1 MRTLRAIVIATIA
14 VPRLLSAQQDTAA
27 TPRAPLRDTT
37 VVQNSLYNRPFIA
50 TVARTSVGGY
60 VEGNTSSSVTNGV
73 AEGFSMQLRRFNIF
87 LFSAIGPRIKLISE
101 LEFEN
106 GTEEISL
113 ETALIDFEINP
124 SLVLRA
130 GILLPP
136 IGAFNV
142 NHDSP
147 RWDFVDRPLV
157 STEIIP
163 STLSEVGFGVHGR
176 LFPRG
181 VTLTYDAYLTNGLSD
196 GVILNDR
203 GRTSLAAGKNPAQ
216 FEVDNNGSPAFS
228 GRLAVKQRRAGEFGV
243 SYYGGTYNT
252 YRVEGVVVDAAR
264 GLSIVALDGSSR
276 VGPVELR
283 GELAYAAI
291 DVPTDLQE
299 LFGSRQLGW
308 HLDAVMPVFRPRIR
322 GLPGATVNLD
332 LRLERVDF
340 NRGRFA
346 GTGANIGDE
355 ISSVLVGASFRPA
368 PGTVFK
374 ANYRRQWTRDL
385 LNNAPARLGAI
396 QFGIATY
403 F

>member
-1 MRTLRAIVIATIA
+1 MKTLRTIVLVSMA
-14 VPRLLSAQQDTAA
+14 VPRLLGAQQDTAA
-27 TPRAPLRDTT
+27 TPRPPRQDTT
-37 VVQNSLYNRPFIA
+37 VVQNGLYNRPFIVTA
-50 TVARTSVGGY
+50 ARTSVGGY
-60 VEGNTSSSVTNGV
+60 VEANTISSVTDGV

-113 ETALIDFEINP
+113 ETALIDFEVNP

-181 VTLTYDAYLTNGLSD
+181 FTLTYDAYLTNGLSE

-216 FEVDNNGSPAFS
+216 FEEDNNGSPAVS

-243 SYYGGTYNT
+243 SYYGGKYNT
-252 YRVEGVVVDAAR
+252 YRVEGVVVDQAR

-291 DVPTDLQE
+291 DVPIDLHE
-299 LFGSRQLGW
+299 LFGTRQRGW
-308 HLDAVMPVFRPRIR
+308 HVDAVMPVYRPRIR
-322 GLPGATVNLD
+322 GLPGATVNVD
-332 LRLERVDF
+332 LRLEQVDF

-346 GTGANIGDE
+346 GTGGNIGDE

>member
-1 MRTLRAIVIATIA
+1 MNSLRAIVLATIVA
-14 VPRLLSAQQDTAA
+14 PCLLGAQKDTAA
-27 TPRAPLRDTT
+27 ASRRDTT
-37 VVQNSLYNRPFIA
+37 LVQNGLYNRPFIA

-60 VEGNTSSSVTNGV
+60 VEGNTISRVTDGV
-73 AEGFSMQLRRFNIF
+73 ADGFSMQLRRFNIF

-113 ETALIDFEINP
+113 ETALVDFEINP

-157 STEIIP
+157 STAIIP
-163 STLSEVGFGVHGR
+163 STLSEAGFGVHGR

-196 GVILNDR
+196 GVILNDL
-203 GRTSLAAGKNPAQ
+203 GRTSLSAGKNPSR
-216 FEVDNNGSPAFS
+216 FEEDNNGSPAIS
-228 GRLAVKQRRAGEFGV
+228 GRLALKQRRAGEFGL

-252 YRVEGVVVDAAR
+252 YRVEGLVVDAAR
-264 GLSIVALDGSSR
+264 GLSIVALDGNSR
-276 VGPVELR
+276 IGPVELR
-283 GELAYAAI
+283 GELAYASI
-291 DVPTDLQE
+291 DIPTDLRE

-308 HLDAVMPVFRPRIR
+308 HLDAALPVYRPRIR
-322 GLPGATVNLD
+322 GLPGAIVNVD
-332 LRLERVDF
+332 LRLEQVDF
-340 NRGRFA
+340 NRGRFT
-346 GTGANIGDE
+346 GTGGKIGDE

-385 LNNAPARLGAI
+385 LNNAPARLGAL
-396 QFGIATY
+396 QFGVATY

>member
-203 GRTSLAAGKNPAQ
+203 GRTSFAAGKNPAQ
-216 FEVDNNGSPAFS
+216 FEKDNNGSPAFS

-243 SYYGGTYNT
+243 SYYGGMYNT

-283 GELAYAAI
+283 GEFAYAVI